1 LLADELS
8 SVAPAATVTVL
19 VPLLAKATVKE
30 RRAYRNAIGRA
41 AQAGTAQSSV
51 VAALDGAST
60 PGPALVEL
68 LRALGTNVTAFG
80 DPARRAFGRVLTPKA
95 TFRTRYL
102 LLGPATELAKIDG
115 SARAFVEH
123 SLTTEPDPR
132 LRTEAA
138 RILREP
144 SPYRVHLSRLLDD
157 REVRVRE
164 AAVIALGTAQAT
176 DARDRMLYV
185 MEHDTWPLVRVA
197 AAHAVAGLP
206 ADRTIDDAL
215 GHSVEDPSYD
225 VRRAALRA
233 IGMRRAS
240 SEVQIVR
247 DRLADDE
254 ELPGVRAEAA
264 LSLGFLC
271 DVKSLDTLTEFAR
284 KLGSPT
290 LDESER
296 MIGKS
301 ALVGLSLIHPADLE
315 KRISSLRA
323 KDAPTEVR
331 IFADTALR
339 SQGRCSTAKPAS
351 APAK

>member
-1 LLADELS
+1 
-8 SVAPAATVTVL
+8 
-19 VPLLAKATVKE
+19 
-30 RRAYRNAIGRA
+30 
-41 AQAGTAQSSV
+41 
-51 VAALDGAST
+51 
-60 PGPALVEL
+60 
-68 LRALGTNVTAFG
+68 
-80 DPARRAFGRVLTPKA
+80 
-95 TFRTRYL
+95 
-102 LLGPATELAKIDG
+102 
-115 SARAFVEH
+115 
-123 SLTTEPDPR
+123 
-132 LRTEAA
+132 
-138 RILREP
+138 
-144 SPYRVHLSRLLDD
+144 
-157 REVRVRE
+157 
-164 AAVIALGTAQAT
+164 
-176 DARDRMLYV
+176 
-185 MEHDTWPLVRVA
+185 
-197 AAHAVAGLP
+197 
-206 ADRTIDDAL
+206 
-215 GHSVEDPSYD
+215 
-225 VRRAALRA
+225 
-233 IGMRRAS
+233 MRRAS